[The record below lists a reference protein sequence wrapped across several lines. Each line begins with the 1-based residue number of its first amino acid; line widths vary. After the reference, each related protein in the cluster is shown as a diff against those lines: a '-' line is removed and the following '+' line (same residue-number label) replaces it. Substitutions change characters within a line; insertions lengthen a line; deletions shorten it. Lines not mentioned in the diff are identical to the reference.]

1 MHDQY
6 KRIVLK
12 SIDEDE
18 VEIIKI
24 LDCIRTKRL
33 YPDLRLLNYY
43 QNLPVSFGAD
53 VVSID
58 RGLVELR
65 VTQTQAIVI
74 AAQRT
79 TFVRSSHFHFDA
91 LAMVERINIEREQAF
106 LSRLSYV
113 KLISEQRQHVRV
125 NMGRTIEA
133 LFTSK
138 NISEKG
144 KIFDLSVGGVELC
157 LNKFE

>member
-1 MHDQY
+1 
-6 KRIVLK
+6 
-12 SIDEDE
+12 
-18 VEIIKI
+18 
-24 LDCIRTKRL
+24 
-33 YPDLRLLNYY
+33 
-43 QNLPVSFGAD
+43 
-53 VVSID
+53 
-58 RGLVELR
+58 
-65 VTQTQAIVI
+65 
-74 AAQRT
+74 
-79 TFVRSSHFHFDA
+79 
-91 LAMVERINIEREQAF
+91 MVERINIEREQAF